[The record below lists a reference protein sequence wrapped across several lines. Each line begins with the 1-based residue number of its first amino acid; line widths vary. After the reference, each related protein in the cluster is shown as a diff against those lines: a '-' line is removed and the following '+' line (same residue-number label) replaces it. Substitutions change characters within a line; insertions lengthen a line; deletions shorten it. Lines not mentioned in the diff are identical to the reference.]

1 MKHTHSQRK
10 SIIAWRQK
18 LQALANAVDTGDANR
33 DLREL
38 HALDIAMIESGIY
51 GLLAMMKNIATARSS
66 RTCCAI
72 FWPVKPTPPIGATS
86 KLETMRPRTKPVP
99 RPRRAKET

>member
-18 LQALANAVDTGDANR
+18 LHALANAVDTGDANR

-51 GLLAMMKNIATARSS
+51 GLLAMMKNA
-66 RTCCAI
+66 
-72 FWPVKPTPPIGATS
+72 ATS
-86 KLETMRPRTKPVP
+86 QIVEDILLDILASHGDPAHWRNTECRSDMRKEQTSPEAPP
-99 RPRRAKET
+99 GKET

>member
-1 MKHTHSQRK
+1 MKHTRSQRK

-51 GLLAMMKNIATARSS
+51 GLLAMMKNIGTSQIVEDMLRDILASHGDPAHWRNLEARNDMPED
-66 RTCCAI
+66 RVCPQA
-72 FWPVKPTPPIGATS
+72 PPGKGT
-86 KLETMRPRTKPVP
+86 
-99 RPRRAKET
+99 

>member
-10 SIIAWRQK
+10 SIIAWRKK
-18 LQALANAVDTGDANR
+18 LRALADAVDTGDANR

-51 GLLAMMKNIATARSS
+51 GLLAMMKNVGTSQIVEDMLRDILASHADPAHWRNVEARNDMQKEQ
-66 RTCCAI
+66 TCPEA
-72 FWPVKPTPPIGATS
+72 PPG
-86 KLETMRPRTKPVP
+86 
-99 RPRRAKET
+99 KET

>member
-1 MKHTHSQRK
+1 MKHTRSQRN

-18 LQALANAVDTGDANR
+18 LQALAGAVDTGDANR

-51 GLLAMMKNIATARSS
+51 GLLAMMKNIGASQIVEDMLCDILASHGDPAHWRNIEARNDMHEDQ
-66 RTCCAI
+66 TCPEA
-72 FWPVKPTPPIGATS
+72 PPG
-86 KLETMRPRTKPVP
+86 
-99 RPRRAKET
+99 KET